1 MLPMDNE
8 GGELTDP
15 SINNK
20 YSLETAIGP
29 RRMKTEEKQ
38 KVVPLFGGQNY
49 LFIYSIPCHASKRTI
64 LKKILNSSF
73 SLKGQCH
80 KIICYVFIS

>member
-1 MLPMDNE
+1 MDNE
-8 GGELTDP
+8 GGTDP

-20 YSLETAIGP
+20 YSLETAIGR

-38 KVVPLFGGQNY
+38 KLVLLFGGQNY
-49 LFIYSIPCHASKRTI
+49 LFIYSIPCHASNRTI
-64 LKKILNSSF
+64 LKKMLNSSF

-80 KIICYVFIS
+80 KIFCYVFIS